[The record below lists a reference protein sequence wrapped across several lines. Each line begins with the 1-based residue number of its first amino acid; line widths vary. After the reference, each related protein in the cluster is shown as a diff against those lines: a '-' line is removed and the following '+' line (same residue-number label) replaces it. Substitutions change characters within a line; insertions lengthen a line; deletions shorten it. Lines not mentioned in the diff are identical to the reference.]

1 MPGRPSRTRSVAL
14 DGRLLPFDEWTVDL
28 RSWVGPGRLELT
40 PFGQRHSIRLI
51 RADDGSF
58 LGWYVNL
65 QAPLAESRL
74 GFDTTDWQ
82 LDLWI
87 EPAGDIHWKDEDDLE
102 QAVELEILTSI
113 EAEQAREEATPG
125 ARRVAVPD
133 RLGRLAAGPGLADTR
148 ASGRLGCGL
157 RATSSACA
165 RRGSAVSGR
174 RTPGTSSPTGMT
186 SSSSSRRSARR
197 PGSRASPFRA
207 TSGR

>member
-1 MPGRPSRTRSVAL
+1 MPGRRSRTRWVAR

-40 PFGQRHSIRLI
+40 PLERRHSIRLI
-51 RADDGSF
+51 RGDDGSF

-87 EPAGDIHWKDEDDLE
+87 EPAGDVHWKDEDDLAR
-102 QAVELEILTSI
+102 AVELGILTAD
-113 EAEQAREEATPG
+113 EAGQAREEAH
-125 ARRVAVPD
+125 RVLEEWPFPTGWEDWRPD
-133 RLGRLAAGPGLADTR
+133 PAWPTAR
-148 ASGRLGCGL
+148 ASGGLGCGL

-165 RRGSAVSGR
+165 RRGSAASGK
-174 RTPGTSSPTGMT
+174 RTRGTSSQTGTT
-186 SSSSSRRSARR
+186 SSCSSRRSARR
-197 PGSRASPFRA
+197 RGSPASPSRA